1 MPSKPRPS
9 AEENRVRQAD
19 RLRLLRR
26 RLAIGRE
33 LDNRGIT
40 AVVAVGEAMGLPAAE
55 AASLL
60 ARKVFRDGD
69 LAQLEAAAVRLGLL
83 MPGEQF

>member
-1 MPSKPRPS
+1 MPSKPRPF

-19 RLRLLRR
+19 RLRLLRL

-40 AVVAVGEAMGLPAAE
+40 AAVAVGEAMGLPVAE
-55 AASLL
+55 AVSLL
-60 ARKVFRDGD
+60 ARKVFREGD
-69 LAQLEAAAVRLGLL
+69 LERLEAAADRLEVRV
-83 MPGEQF
+83 PNQQ